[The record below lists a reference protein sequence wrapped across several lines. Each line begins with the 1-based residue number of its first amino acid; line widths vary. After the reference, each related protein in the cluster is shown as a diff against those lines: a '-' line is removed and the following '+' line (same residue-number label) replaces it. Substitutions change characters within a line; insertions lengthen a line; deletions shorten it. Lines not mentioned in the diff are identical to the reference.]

1 MSLCASCGIP
11 IDAGIFD
18 ESSILNI
25 ITEGEAEPE
34 FSKASLAPGES
45 LELARF
51 KLSPEHCGTLLAFA
65 QYTDRYAISAS
76 NVLTPGYVWE
86 ISCDDQPLAPWLR
99 FDRIINAWGLTG
111 FPLAV
116 RLPPESTLRFVIRNE
131 GVDPVD
137 ANWLRQVGGR
147 AVGRYWFDD
156 REHAGRRPI
165 RNSEP
170 WR

>member
-1 MSLCASCGIP
+1 MSLCAACGIP

-18 ESSILNI
+18 ESSIVNI
-25 ITEGEAEPE
+25 ITEGEAEPG
-34 FSKASLAPGES
+34 FPKASLAIGES

-65 QYTDRYAISAS
+65 QYTDRYAAS
-76 NVLTPGYVWE
+76 INNVLTSGYVWE

-99 FDRIINAWGLTG
+99 FDRIINTWGLTG

-116 RLPPESTLRFVIRNE
+116 RLTSESTLRLTIRNE
-131 GVDPVD
+131 SVNPADEH
-137 ANWLRQVGGR
+137 WLRQVGGR
-147 AVGRYWFDD
+147 LVGRYWFDH
-156 REHAGRRPI
+156 EHAGRRPTQTF
-165 RNSEP
+165 EP